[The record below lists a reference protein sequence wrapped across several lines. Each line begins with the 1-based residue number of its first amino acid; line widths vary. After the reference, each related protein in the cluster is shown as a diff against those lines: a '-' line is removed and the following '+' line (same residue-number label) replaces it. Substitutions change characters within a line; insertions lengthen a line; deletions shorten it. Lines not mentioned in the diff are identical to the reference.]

1 MKIKRFVAQDMRTA
15 LRMVREEQGPNAV
28 ILSNQRTEE
37 GVVVVAAIDYDDAL
51 VQQALSA
58 AARASAAKAEALPP
72 AAALVTPSNAE
83 QRTYPSHDV
92 RLPPGIPLT
101 DPLPAARP
109 TRIDNAHA
117 LQAVRLERSALGGT
131 PTAKLTTESATAAAS
146 AASAQS
152 ATAAVS
158 PVAPSLNALN
168 IDAPHLADMRREMA
182 SLRLSLQA
190 ELEKL
195 SEHRLRLSPVRAA
208 ALEELHAYGCDDA
221 FARSL
226 VERIPAD
233 TAPKRAR
240 GMLLGLLAKSLPI
253 CEDDLLQDGGIVA
266 LVGPTGAGKTT
277 TLAKLAARYAARH
290 SPRDVALVTT
300 DSFRIGA
307 REQLFTYGRL
317 LGMPVID
324 VSEPAMLE
332 ASLDKLA
339 DYRLV
344 LVDTAGLS
352 QRDVALNQQ
361 LNALAAL
368 PHVNSYLVLPAH
380 AQGCDLDDMVQR
392 FAIAKPRG
400 AILSKID
407 ETQRLGNALSACV
420 RHQLPIAWTTDG
432 QRVPEDLQRAE
443 AHRLALRLTEQR
455 RQANVTH
462 PEVEHVRV

>member
-1 MKIKRFVAQDMRTA
+1 MKIKRFVAQDMRSA

-28 ILSNQRTEE
+28 ILSNRRTEE
-37 GVVVVAAIDYDDAL
+37 GVEVVAAIDYDDAL
-51 VQQALSA
+51 VQQALHA
-58 AARASAAKAEALPP
+58 AAKASAAKAEALPP
-72 AAALVTPSNAE
+72 AAALVAPSPNASAPATRE
-83 QRTYPSHDV
+83 L
-92 RLPPGIPLT
+92 RLPPGVPLADLPRASRHTST
-101 DPLPAARP
+101 D
-109 TRIDNAHA
+109 TAHA
-117 LQAVRLERSALGGT
+117 LQAVHLERAAPRPSSLTMNPVQPEPAPVT
-131 PTAKLTTESATAAAS
+131 PA
-146 AASAQS
+146 
-152 ATAAVS
+152 
-158 PVAPSLNALN
+158 PVQMTVLPSVEALN
-168 IDAPHLADMRREMA
+168 IEPPHMADMRREMA
-182 SLRLSLQA
+182 ALRASLQA

-208 ALEELHAYGCDDA
+208 ALEELRDYGCDDA

-226 VERIPAD
+226 VERIPSETD
-233 TAPKRAR
+233 PKRAR
-240 GMLLGLLAKSLPI
+240 GLLLGLLSKSLPI
-253 CEDDLLQDGGIVA
+253 AEDDLIQDGGIVA
-266 LVGPTGAGKTT
+266 LVGPTGVGKTT

-307 REQLFTYGRL
+307 REQLFNYGRL
-317 LGMPVID
+317 LGMPVIE
-324 VSEPAMLE
+324 VTEPGKLE
-332 ASLDKLA
+332 EALDKLV

-352 QRDVALNQQ
+352 HRDNALNLQ

-392 FAIAKPRG
+392 FAAAKPRG

-407 ETQRLGNALSACV
+407 ETRRLGNALSACV

-455 RQANVTH
+455 RLAASAHT
-462 PEVEHVRV
+462 EVEHVRA

>member
-1 MKIKRFVAQDMRTA
+1 MKIKRFVAQDMRSA

-28 ILSNQRTEE
+28 ILSNRRTEE
-37 GVVVVAAIDYDDAL
+37 GVEVVAAIDYDDAL
-51 VQQALSA
+51 VQQALHA
-58 AARASAAKAEALPP
+58 AAKASAAKAEALPP
-72 AAALVTPSNAE
+72 AAALVAATNLPTPVVNRE
-83 QRTYPSHDV
+83 P
-92 RLPPGIPLT
+92 RLPAGVPLAE
-101 DPLPAARP
+101 PLRAPRPASSD
-109 TRIDNAHA
+109 TAHA
-117 LQAVRLERSALGGT
+117 LQAVQLERST
-131 PTAKLTTESATAAAS
+131 PRPSS
-146 AASAQS
+146 P
-152 ATAAVS
+152 AVNTLQPE
-158 PVAPSLNALN
+158 PVAPAPQPVTALPTLDALN
-168 IDAPHLADMRREMA
+168 IEPPHMAEMRREMA
-182 SLRLSLQA
+182 ALRASLQS

-208 ALEELHAYGCDDA
+208 ALEELRDYGCDDA

-226 VERIPAD
+226 VERLPTD
-233 TAPKRAR
+233 VDPKRAR
-240 GMLLGLLAKSLPI
+240 GLLLGLLSKALPI
-253 CEDDLLQDGGIVA
+253 AEDDLIHDGGIVA

-290 SPRDVALVTT
+290 SARDVALVTT

-307 REQLFTYGRL
+307 REQLFNYGRL
-317 LGMPVID
+317 LGMPVIE
-324 VSEPAMLE
+324 VTEPGKLE
-332 ASLDKLA
+332 EALDKLV

-352 QRDVALNQQ
+352 HRDSALNQQ
-361 LNALAAL
+361 LSALAAL

-392 FAIAKPRG
+392 FAAARPRG

-407 ETQRLGNALSACV
+407 ETRRLGNALSACV

-455 RQANVTH
+455 RLAASAHT
-462 PEVEHVRV
+462 EVEHVRA

>member
-1 MKIKRFVAQDMRTA
+1 MKIKRFVAQDMRSA

-28 ILSNQRTEE
+28 ILSNRRTDE
-37 GVVVVAAIDYDDAL
+37 GIEVVAAIDYDDAL
-51 VQQALSA
+51 VQQALHA
-58 AARASAAKAEALPP
+58 AAKASAAKAEALPP
-72 AAALVTPSNAE
+72 AAALVTPSIS
-83 QRTYPSHDV
+83 PSALPA
-92 RLPPGIPLT
+92 RELTLPPGLPLA
-101 DPLPAARP
+101 DPISTARSAASN
-109 TRIDNAHA
+109 TAHA
-117 LQAVRLERSALGGT
+117 LQAVHLERSAPRT
-131 PTAKLTTESATAAAS
+131 PGVAPTNATAE
-146 AASAQS
+146 
-152 ATAAVS
+152 AVS
-158 PVAPSLNALN
+158 MSPAPVPMTALPTLATLN
-168 IDAPHLADMRREMA
+168 IEPPHMTEMRREMA
-182 SLRLSLQA
+182 ALRANLQS

-208 ALEELHAYGCDDA
+208 ALEELRDYGCDDA

-226 VERIPAD
+226 VERIPSD
-233 TAPKRAR
+233 TDPKRAR
-240 GMLLGLLAKSLPI
+240 GMLLGLLSKSLPI
-253 CEDDLLQDGGIVA
+253 ADDDLLQDGGIVA
-266 LVGPTGAGKTT
+266 LVGPTGVGKTT

-290 SPRDVALVTT
+290 SARDVALVTT

-307 REQLFTYGRL
+307 REQLFNYGRL
-317 LGMPVID
+317 LGMPVIE
-324 VSEPAMLE
+324 VAEPGKLE
-332 ASLDKLA
+332 EALDKLV

-352 QRDVALNQQ
+352 HRDNALNLQ

-392 FAIAKPRG
+392 FAAAKPRG

-407 ETQRLGNALSACV
+407 ETRRLGNALSACV

-455 RQANVTH
+455 RLAASAHT
-462 PEVEHVRV
+462 EVEHVRA

>member
-1 MKIKRFVAQDMRTA
+1 MKIKRFVAQDMRSA

-28 ILSNQRTEE
+28 ILSNRRTEE
-37 GVVVVAAIDYDDAL
+37 GVEVVAAIDYDDAL
-51 VQQALSA
+51 VQQALHA
-58 AARASAAKAEALPP
+58 AVKASAAKAEALPP
-72 AAALVTPSNAE
+72 AAALVTPSANASAQAARE
-83 QRTYPSHDV
+83 L
-92 RLPPGIPLT
+92 RLPPGVPLA
-101 DPLPAARP
+101 DLPRASRGAA
-109 TRIDNAHA
+109 DNAHA
-117 LQAVRLERSALGGT
+117 LQAVHLERA
-131 PTAKLTTESATAAAS
+131 
-146 AASAQS
+146 
-152 ATAAVS
+152 
-158 PVAPSLNALN
+158 APSRMAMPAPAEVALTPPAPVQMNALPSVAALN
-168 IDAPHLADMRREMA
+168 IDPPHMTDMRREMA
-182 SLRLSLQA
+182 ALRASLQA

-208 ALEELHAYGCDDA
+208 ALEELHDYGCDDA

-226 VERIPAD
+226 VERIPSD
-233 TAPKRAR
+233 TDPKRAR
-240 GMLLGLLAKSLPI
+240 GLLLGLLSKALPI
-253 CEDDLLQDGGIVA
+253 AEDDLIQDGGIVA
-266 LVGPTGAGKTT
+266 LVGPTGVGKTT

-290 SPRDVALVTT
+290 SARDVALVTT

-307 REQLFTYGRL
+307 REQLFNYGRL
-317 LGMPVID
+317 LGMPVIE
-324 VSEPAMLE
+324 VAEPGKLE
-332 ASLDKLA
+332 EALDKLV

-352 QRDVALNQQ
+352 HRDNALNLQ

-392 FAIAKPRG
+392 FAAAKPRG

-407 ETQRLGNALSACV
+407 ETRRLGNALSACV

-455 RQANVTH
+455 RLAASAHT
-462 PEVEHVRV
+462 EVEHVRA